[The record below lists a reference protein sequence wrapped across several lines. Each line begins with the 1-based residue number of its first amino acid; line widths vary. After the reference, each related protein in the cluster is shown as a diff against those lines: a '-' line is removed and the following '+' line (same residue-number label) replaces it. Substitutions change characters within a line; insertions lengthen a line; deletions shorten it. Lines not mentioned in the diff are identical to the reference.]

1 VRLLLLRTRT
11 RKDLIM
17 HQEFD
22 DDLST
27 PTEADLTS
35 CYGSKYLSAEE
46 VGDRKIRTKIAKVW
60 MDELQRP
67 NGKSQKRFL
76 LGFTTVDKALVL
88 NMTNKATLVD
98 ALGRNPANWIGAEIG
113 LLTEATMMSG
123 KPTRGVRMRVLN
135 KPLNTAPAPKPAPA
149 PAAVEPAPW
158 PDEAGDPGPDIVDF
172 GEAAE

>member
-1 VRLLLLRTRT
+1 
-11 RKDLIM
+11 M
-17 HQEFD
+17 NQEFD

-35 CYGSKYLSAEE
+35 CYGNKYLSAEE
-46 VGDRKIRTKIAKVW
+46 VGDRKICTKIAKVW

-88 NMTNKATLVD
+88 NQTNKTTLVD
-98 ALGRNPANWIGAEIG
+98 ALGKNPADWIGAEVG
-113 LLTEATMMSG
+113 LLTEPTMMSG

-135 KPLNTAPAPKPAPA
+135 NPLARKSGGGAAAPAPKRGPTPPA
-149 PAAVEPAPW
+149 PAAADAAPW
-158 PDEAGDPGPDIVDF
+158 PDEPGDPGPDAMDF

>member
-1 VRLLLLRTRT
+1 
-11 RKDLIM
+11 M
-17 HQEFD
+17 NQEFNE
-22 DDLST
+22 DLNT

-46 VGDRKIRTKIAKVW
+46 IGDRKIRTKIAKVW

-113 LLTEATMMSG
+113 LFTEPTMMSG

-135 KPLNTAPAPKPAPA
+135 KPLNTALAPKPAPKPAPA
-149 PAAVEPAPW
+149 PVAAEAAPW
-158 PDEAGDPGPDIVDF
+158 PDEAGDPGPGIVDF

>member
-1 VRLLLLRTRT
+1 
-11 RKDLIM
+11 M
-17 HQEFD
+17 NQEFND
-22 DDLST
+22 DVVT

-46 VGDRKIRTKIAKVW
+46 VGDRKIRTKVAKVW
-60 MDELQRP
+60 MEELQRP

-88 NMTNKATLVD
+88 NLTNKTTLVD
-98 ALGRNPANWIGAEIG
+98 ALGKNPADWIGAEVG
-113 LLTEATMMSG
+113 LLTEPTMMSG

-135 KPLNTAPAPKPAPA
+135 KPLGSKRGDTAPAPALKRAPTPA
-149 PAAVEPAPW
+149 PAAAEAAPW
-158 PDEAGDPGPDIVDF
+158 PDEPSDPSPDTMDF